1 MKMFVVMNN
10 KSTQLR
16 SKSDF
21 VVPKLSTEYFGAN
34 SVRYLD
40 SVTWNSLPWNAINI
54 ATFSDFNESIKK
66 WKPDCPSRICKIYIS
81 GVGFVNHCGNLTL
94 GKNSMLIP
102 FERRT

>member
-10 KSTQLR
+10 KSTQLH

-21 VVPKLSTEYFGAN
+21 VVPKLNTEYFGAN

-54 ATFSDFNESIKK
+54 ASLSDFKESVKK
-66 WKPDCPSRICKIYIS
+66 WEPDCPSRIYKTYIS
-81 GVGFVNHCGNLTL
+81 GVGFVNHCGND
-94 GKNSMLIP
+94 
-102 FERRT
+102 FR